1 MKLRAF
7 LDGPEANCILHPVQ
21 TRDALIGY
29 FQRHKVV
36 HRMARVNSLAIA
48 A

>member
-7 LDGPEANCILHPVQ
+7 LERPEANCVLHPVQ

-29 FQRHKVV
+29 FQRHKIV
-36 HRMARVNSLAIA
+36 RRIA
-48 A
+48 AVNPLAVAA